1 MSRHVLIAVA
11 VAALAVLV
19 LVAWRG
25 FFLRHAL
32 IVGFGVLALV
42 YSIFRTSERLKSL
55 HRK

>member
-1 MSRHVLIAVA
+1 MSRTLLIAVA
-11 VAALAVLV
+11 AAALTVAVLI
-19 LVAWRG
+19 LWRG

-42 YSIFRTSERLKSL
+42 YSVFRTTERLKSL